1 MVYRVHWLDRVESPM
16 VGLINTHKNTIK
28 YIQYSS
34 ITTSQP
40 IAYPNGMHTY
50 SAKNLDLLTSS
61 QMSGGGDSIP
71 TLFTRYS
78 RETAGPA
85 RLLSKIMVY
94 EE

>member
-16 VGLINTHKNTIK
+16 VGLINTHKKNMK
-28 YIQYSS
+28 YIHYSS
-34 ITTSQP
+34 NTTSQP
-40 IAYPNGMHTY
+40 IAYPSGMHTY

-71 TLFTRYS
+71 TLFPRYS

-85 RLLSKIMVY
+85 RLLSKTIIY